1 MLMGGSSAIAVDMEG
16 FKRARIDLRRSRIL
30 TLCVEQTMG
39 GVFPEYTVTG
49 DTTTMYRDVANWVNI
64 EDGTV
69 AAINH
74 MEEVYVGWGLI
85 NLKPGAMHV
94 DYKMFPP

>member
-1 MLMGGSSAIAVDMEG
+1 
-16 FKRARIDLRRSRIL
+16 
-30 TLCVEQTMG
+30 
-39 GVFPEYTVTG
+39 
-49 DTTTMYRDVANWVNI
+49 MYRDVANWVNI

-74 MEEVYVGWGLI
+74 MEEVYVGWALI

-94 DYKMFPP
+94 DYKMFPPRNIGSRFVIWSSKKFHAIFKLTWLYRKWYGKPDPAKAPVHH